1 MIKHDSTPDEV
12 LKHMPKELIKRYV
25 DEFRQ
30 SINMDK
36 PYRPSMSK
44 KLLIQYW
51 GEHIPT
57 TSIMQYKREFLEAK
71 AAKKAAKPKVVREKK
86 PKAEKVKAT
95 PAKKKVIMKQAAES
109 LEARKAKAATKIQ
122 SAFRAMKS
130 KKELAEK
137 KEAAIK
143 LQSAFRA
150 MKARKEYAKKV
161 ENKLNNFLPTSKF
174 EKNYKTEAAI
184 KMQSAFRAMKARKE
198 YAKKVENKLNNL
210 LPTSKFEKNYKTEA
224 AIKMQSAFRAM
235 KARKQ
240 LNDLKKQIVPV
251 KTNKKKPEAND
262 KIKLNLAS
270 KNPYEFLGFK
280 SKVSDEEVKKRYK
293 KLAILY
299 HPDKSPDADPE
310 IFIKIQSAYENI
322 ISKEADEK
330 KEYDISEAK
339 NVNDIIDVVNKI
351 YEKVDAIYKKIVIR
365 AKILIKNKIE
375 FTNDE
380 DMIVMINV
388 LNDYYNILEALKI
401 EPNFKKFVDDEVN
414 KYKNVQKTSKE
425 KTRATKIDNYLSPIS
440 SALGRLGRQ
449 VSDGKMPGKF
459 DFKPIPKI
467 K

>member
-161 ENKLNNFLPTSKF
+161 ENKLNNF
-174 EKNYKTEAAI
+174 
-184 KMQSAFRAMKARKE
+184 
-198 YAKKVENKLNNL
+198 

>member
-143 LQSAFRA
+143 L
-150 MKARKEYAKKV
+150 
-161 ENKLNNFLPTSKF
+161 
-174 EKNYKTEAAI
+174 
-184 KMQSAFRAMKARKE
+184 QSAFRAMKARKE

>member
-1 MIKHDSTPDEV
+1 MIKPDSTPDEV
-12 LKHMPKELIKRYV
+12 LKHMPKALIKQHV
-25 DEFRQ
+25 DEFRK

-36 PYRPSMSK
+36 PYRANMSK

-57 TSIMQYKREFLEAK
+57 TSIMKYKQEHLDAK
-71 AAKKAAKPKVVREKK
+71 VNKPKAVRKPRVAKPKVDNTR
-86 PKAEKVKAT
+86 AE
-95 PAKKKVIMKQAAES
+95 
-109 LEARKAKAATKIQ
+109 AATKIQ
-122 SAFRAMKS
+122 SAFRAMKARKS
-130 KKELAEK
+130 LAEK
-137 KEAAIK
+137 KEAATKI
-143 LQSAFRA
+143 QTAFRA
-150 MKARKEYAKKV
+150 MKARKEYTKKV
-161 ENKLNNFLPTSKF
+161 ETKLNNMLPTPKF
-174 EKNYKTEAAI
+174 KK
-184 KMQSAFRAMKARKE
+184 QSDD
-198 YAKKVENKLNNL
+198 
-210 LPTSKFEKNYKTEA
+210 KTEA

-240 LNDLKKQIVPV
+240 LNNLKKQIVPV

-262 KIKLNLAS
+262 KIKLNLTS

-280 SKVSDEEVKKRYK
+280 SKVTDEEVKKRYK

-299 HPDKSPDADPE
+299 HPDKNPDADPD
-310 IFIKIQSAYENI
+310 IFLKIQSAYEHI

-339 NVNDIIDVVNKI
+339 NVNDIIDVVNKV
-351 YEKVDAIYKKIVIR
+351 YEKVDALYKKIVIR
-365 AKILIKNKIE
+365 AKLLIKNKTE

-380 DMIVMINV
+380 DMIVMINE

-401 EPNFKKFVDDEVN
+401 EPNFKKFVDEEVK
-414 KYKNVQKTSKE
+414 KYKDVEKASKE

-449 VSDGKMPGKF
+449 VSEGKMPGKF